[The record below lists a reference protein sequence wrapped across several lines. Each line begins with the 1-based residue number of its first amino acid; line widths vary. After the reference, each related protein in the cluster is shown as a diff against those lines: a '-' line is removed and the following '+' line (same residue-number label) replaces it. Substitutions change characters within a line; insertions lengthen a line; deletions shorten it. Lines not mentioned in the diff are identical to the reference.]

1 MDPNNRLH
9 FLLQQYKNNH
19 ASPEELEA
27 LRDLLNDPSFE
38 KGAIQWLEQR
48 LYESPETIGYSEER
62 LHAILAS
69 IRSGEPFIPAKK
81 VHFMRRYGWAAA
93 AVVLAMAGLMQY
105 WFRAEVSPKIA
116 VSPPAVDIAPGHSGA
131 VLHLSDGSTVVLDS
145 AQNGTV
151 AILGKVQV
159 VKEDGTL
166 KYTGSTNEKIYH
178 TVSTNKGR
186 QWQMTLADG
195 TKVWL
200 NAASSIRYPLS
211 FTGNE
216 RSVEITGEVY
226 FEVTHN
232 EARPFKVKARG
243 QVIEDLGTIFNVNA
257 YADEDALR
265 TTLLE
270 GAVRIGGVTLK
281 PGEQGAIKNG
291 SLKVSPVNTEQVVAW
306 KNGFFSFKKT
316 PLKEVM
322 LQLAR
327 WYDVE
332 VAYEGNIPDMKF
344 GGKINR
350 NSNASQ
356 VLTILEESNIHFKIQ
371 GKKIIVMP

>member
-38 KGAIQWLEQR
+38 KEAIQWLEQR
-48 LYESPETIGYSEER
+48 LYETPEAIGYSEER

-69 IRSGEPFIPAKK
+69 IRSGEASIPAKK
-81 VHFMRRYGWAAA
+81 VRFMRRYGWAAA
-93 AVVLAMAGLMQY
+93 AVILVMVGLMQY
-105 WFRAEVSPKIA
+105 WFSAEVSPKNA
-116 VSPPAVDIAPGHSGA
+116 VSPPSVDIAPGHSGA

-151 AILGKVQV
+151 AILGKVQAI
-159 VKEDGTL
+159 KEDGTL
-166 KYTGSTNEKIYH
+166 KYTGSTNEEIYH

-232 EARPFKVKARG
+232 EARPFKVKVRG

-270 GAVRIGGVTLK
+270 GAVRIGSVTLK
-281 PGEQGAIKNG
+281 PGEQGAIKDG

>member
-38 KGAIQWLEQR
+38 KEAIQWLEQR
-48 LYESPETIGYSEER
+48 LYETPEAIGYSEER

-69 IRSGEPFIPAKK
+69 IRSGEASIPAKK
-81 VHFMRRYGWAAA
+81 VRFMRRYGWAAA
-93 AVVLAMAGLMQY
+93 AVILVMVGLMQY
-105 WFRAEVSPKIA
+105 WFRAEVSPKIT
-116 VSPPAVDIAPGHSGA
+116 VSPPSVDIAPGHSGA

-151 AILGKVQV
+151 AILGKVQAI
-159 VKEDGTL
+159 KEDGTL
-166 KYTGSTNEKIYH
+166 KYTGSTNEEIYH

-232 EARPFKVKARG
+232 EARPFKVKVRG

-281 PGEQGAIKNG
+281 PGEQGAIKDG
-291 SLKVSPVNTEQVVAW
+291 SLKISPVNTEHVVAW

>member
-48 LYESPETIGYSEER
+48 LYETPEAIGYSEER

-116 VSPPAVDIAPGHSGA
+116 VSPPSVDIAPGHSGA

>member
-48 LYESPETIGYSEER
+48 LYETPEAIGYSEER

-151 AILGKVQV
+151 AILGKVQAI
-159 VKEDGTL
+159 KEDGTL
-166 KYTGSTNEKIYH
+166 KYTGSTNEEIYH

-211 FTGNE
+211 FTDNE

-281 PGEQGAIKNG
+281 PGEQGIIKDG